1 MIPID
6 DEAAQILAAMIEG
19 LGRGEQRL
27 IELRRSPLQVR
38 VAVHP
43 DEIAYFR
50 VVAYVRHR
58 LTSTPIL
65 TMFLAAGRPP
75 ASSKLPIAFYPV
87 AEADGEVSRFP
98 EIATRSQRSSTRVE
112 KERAYACSTAL
123 KAIDDE
129 LGIVGRRRRN

>member
-1 MIPID
+1 MTPID
-6 DEAAQILAAMIEG
+6 DEAAQILATMIEG

-27 IELRRSPLQVR
+27 IDLRRSPLQVR

-43 DEIAYFR
+43 EEIAYFR

-75 ASSKLPIAFYPV
+75 ASSKLPVAFYSI

-98 EIATRSQRSSTRVE
+98 AVAALSQRSSTSL
-112 KERAYACSTAL
+112 ERRRAHVCSTAF

-129 LGIVGRRRRN
+129 LGIVGQRRRN